1 MGSLSHGWPF
11 YYQLPTVNYQLSM
24 KFISNIPSFVYNK
37 YLLAGVAFAVWMVF
51 FDRNDLFTQRER
63 RMELRALEK
72 SKQYYTDQIISERKV
87 LEDLQNNPAAIEKYA
102 RERYGMKRDNEDVF
116 LIVSPASS
124 EEE

>member
-1 MGSLSHGWPF
+1 
-11 YYQLPTVNYQLSM
+11 M

-37 YLLAGVAFAVWMVF
+37 YLLAGTAFAVWMVF

-72 SKQYYTDQIISERKV
+72 SKEYYTNEIVKERKV
-87 LEDLQNNPAAIEKYA
+87 LEDLQTNPAAIEKYA

-116 LIVSPASS
+116 LIISP
-124 EEE
+124 EGVEK